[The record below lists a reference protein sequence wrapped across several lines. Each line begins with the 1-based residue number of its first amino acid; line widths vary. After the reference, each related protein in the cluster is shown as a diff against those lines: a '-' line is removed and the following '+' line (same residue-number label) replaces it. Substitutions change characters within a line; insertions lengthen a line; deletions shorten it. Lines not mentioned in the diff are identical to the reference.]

1 MKITI
6 AQLNNT
12 VGDIDGNIAKAKETI
27 AGEKSKNSDLIV
39 FSELFISGYP
49 PEDLV
54 LKTSF
59 LDACLRGLEEI
70 IDYTKHLNIGVI
82 IGTPIKEGDKIFNS
96 AVLIDNGKIIG
107 ISKKKSLP
115 NYSVFDEKRVF
126 DQGETSQTF
135 DFRGI
140 KIGIPICEDIWK
152 PDACSKLKKD
162 GADIIITPN
171 GSPYDRYKRNLR
183 IETAIQRVKENNLP
197 LVYINQVGG
206 QDELVFDGSSFVI
219 NSDHSLFLKTSSW
232 IEEIITIDFD
242 VKNGFNKKN
251 NESSKKINNKNDLED
266 IYSALVLGLRDYV
279 IKNNFPGVLLGLSGG
294 IDSAL
299 CAAISAD
306 ALGPE
311 KVKCFMLPFKYT
323 SKQSFIDATACAKNL
338 DIELGS
344 LDIEES
350 FNSLESVLIP
360 FFDNL
365 PKDVTE
371 ENLQSRIRG
380 TLLMALSNKVGSM
393 VVTTGNKSE
402 VSVGYSTLY
411 GDMNGG
417 YNPIK
422 DIYKTEVYA
431 LSKWRNSSKSSICI
445 GPSGEVIPISII
457 EKEPTAELR
466 EDQKDQDSLPPYDK
480 LDDILECLIDYEMSI
495 SEIVTRG
502 HEKSL
507 VKKIENLLYIS
518 EYKRRQSA
526 PGVKVSQKNF
536 GRDRRYPITNLFRDK
551 N

>member
-27 AGEKSKNSDLIV
+27 ASEKSKNSDLIV

-219 NSDHSLFLKTSSW
+219 NSDQSLFLKTSSW

-251 NESSKKINNKNDLED
+251 NESSKKINNKND
-266 IYSALVLGLRDYV
+266 
-279 IKNNFPGVLLGLSGG
+279 
-294 IDSAL
+294 
-299 CAAISAD
+299 
-306 ALGPE
+306 
-311 KVKCFMLPFKYT
+311 
-323 SKQSFIDATACAKNL
+323 
-338 DIELGS
+338 
-344 LDIEES
+344 
-350 FNSLESVLIP
+350 
-360 FFDNL
+360 
-365 PKDVTE
+365 
-371 ENLQSRIRG
+371 
-380 TLLMALSNKVGSM
+380 
-393 VVTTGNKSE
+393 
-402 VSVGYSTLY
+402 
-411 GDMNGG
+411 
-417 YNPIK
+417 
-422 DIYKTEVYA
+422 
-431 LSKWRNSSKSSICI
+431 
-445 GPSGEVIPISII
+445 
-457 EKEPTAELR
+457 
-466 EDQKDQDSLPPYDK
+466 
-480 LDDILECLIDYEMSI
+480 
-495 SEIVTRG
+495 
-502 HEKSL
+502 
-507 VKKIENLLYIS
+507 
-518 EYKRRQSA
+518 
-526 PGVKVSQKNF
+526 
-536 GRDRRYPITNLFRDK
+536 
-551 N
+551 